1 MDRLPEGHGE
11 LRFQSVLRP
20 NKEYGKVRT
29 LRQGERHV
37 RVLLQPEPGTAPECQ
52 PVPFEQLSGD
62 VLQRRKHPRLELPP
76 VQEQPGGDQE
86 AGHLAA
92 SLDSGGPLQA
102 VLRCPGGGRDGLQK
116 EAELRQVS
124 AAGARHDDPHCAV
137 RAEPKQDVARP
148 PVPPDW
154 RVEPLRLDG
163 ERPLH
168 GVLQEHGPSE
178 MVQI

>member
-1 MDRLPEGHGE
+1 MARTVQVHRQQKLEVRRWPVRAPVWGNRAARFARVSHHSNGLAPLGHSDGADSVQQLGGPFGVREGMDRLPEGHGE

-102 VLRCPGGGRDGLQK
+102 VLR
-116 EAELRQVS
+116 
-124 AAGARHDDPHCAV
+124 
-137 RAEPKQDVARP
+137 
-148 PVPPDW
+148 
-154 RVEPLRLDG
+154 
-163 ERPLH
+163 
-168 GVLQEHGPSE
+168 
-178 MVQI
+178 